1 MKTLARLL
9 RFGRPYR
16 WLLLNGVISM
26 AILSAIGMARPY
38 LTKLLIDLVV
48 VGGQYRYLLWLSL
61 AVVAVSAAR
70 GIFNFLRQYLSQL
83 YGQKVVYDLR
93 NALYDRLQ
101 GLSFSYYDT
110 AQTGQLMSRL
120 TGDVEAV
127 RTFLSFGF
135 VHMMDFFFM
144 LTFVLI
150 ILFSLDWRL
159 TVASLAAMPFL
170 AVVVIFFDKRV
181 RPAFSAIQQQLAVLT
196 ATIQENITGVRVV
209 KAFARESH
217 EVDKFSKENREFFNK
232 SVTASNLWATFIPL
246 MDFVSGL
253 SATFVLWY
261 GGRQYIHDAISLG
274 TLVAFTSYIWT
285 LVWTTRDLGWLLN
298 ILEQSVASGERLFEI
313 LDTPSA
319 IKDRPDALDLAA
331 VDGHVRFE
339 RVSFSYGGEAPV
351 LQDINLDAPPGTLIA
366 LLGTTGSGKTSIVD
380 LIPRFYEVSAGRVLV
395 DGRDVRGVT
404 LNSLRRNIGM
414 ALQETFLFSASIRE
428 NLAYG
433 HPDATDEQIIAAA
446 KAAQAHDFIME
457 LPQGYETMVGER
469 GIGLSGGQKQRVAI
483 ARAIV
488 TDPRILILDDSTSSV
503 DMETEHLIHLALREV
518 MRNRTTFV
526 IAHRLSTVKH
536 ADEIIVLEEG
546 RIVER
551 GRHEELL
558 RIGGHYKRI
567 YSVQFKD
574 QEEVLSQA
582 AGAAGSG
589 GAAGSAE
596 GGAGK

>member
-1 MKTLARLL
+1 MKTLARLF

-16 WLLLNGVISM
+16 WLLVYGVTSM
-26 AILSAIGMARPY
+26 AVLSGIGMARPY
-38 LTKLLIDLVV
+38 LTKLLIDLVI

-61 AVVAVSAAR
+61 AVVGVSAAR
-70 GIFNFLRQYLSQL
+70 GIFNFLRQYLSHL

-93 NALYDRLQ
+93 NALYERLQ
-101 GLSFSYYDT
+101 YLSFSYYDT

-120 TGDVEAV
+120 TGDVEAT

-135 VHMMDFFFM
+135 IHMMDFFFM
-144 LTFVLI
+144 LSFVLV

-159 TVASLAAMPFL
+159 TLASLAAMPFL
-170 AVVVIFFDKRV
+170 AVVVMFFDKRV

-209 KAFARESH
+209 KAFARESY
-217 EVDKFSKENREFFNK
+217 EVEKFSRENREFFNK
-232 SVTASNLWATFIPL
+232 NVTASNLWATFIPL

-319 IKDRPDALDLAA
+319 IKDRPGALELAT
-331 VDGHVRFE
+331 VHGHVRFE
-339 RVSFSYGGEAPV
+339 KVSFSYGGEAPV
-351 LQDINLDAPPGTLIA
+351 LHDINLDAPPGSMVA

-380 LIPRFYEVSAGRVLV
+380 LIPRFYEVNAGRVLV
-395 DGRDVRGVT
+395 DGHDVRQVT
-404 LNSLRRNIGM
+404 LASLRRHIGL

-428 NLAYG
+428 NIAYG
-433 HPDATDEQIIAAA
+433 RPDVTDEQVIVAA

-457 LPQGYETMVGER
+457 LPNGYETMVGER

-483 ARAIV
+483 ARAIA

-518 MRNRTTFV
+518 MRDRTTFV

-536 ADEIIVLEEG
+536 ADEIVVLEEG

-551 GRHEELL
+551 GRHDELL
-558 RIGGHYKRI
+558 RSGGHYKRI
-567 YSVQFKD
+567 YDVQFKD
-574 QEEVLSQA
+574 QEEVLGTA
-582 AGAAGSG
+582 AGGSP
-589 GAAGSAE
+589 AGSAE
-596 GGAGK
+596 GGADR

>member
-1 MKTLARLL
+1 
-9 RFGRPYR
+9 
-16 WLLLNGVISM
+16 
-26 AILSAIGMARPY
+26 
-38 LTKLLIDLVV
+38 
-48 VGGQYRYLLWLSL
+48 
-61 AVVAVSAAR
+61 
-70 GIFNFLRQYLSQL
+70 
-83 YGQKVVYDLR
+83 
-93 NALYDRLQ
+93 
-101 GLSFSYYDT
+101 

>member
-1 MKTLARLL
+1 
-9 RFGRPYR
+9 
-16 WLLLNGVISM
+16 
-26 AILSAIGMARPY
+26 
-38 LTKLLIDLVV
+38 
-48 VGGQYRYLLWLSL
+48 
-61 AVVAVSAAR
+61 
-70 GIFNFLRQYLSQL
+70 
-83 YGQKVVYDLR
+83 
-93 NALYDRLQ
+93 
-101 GLSFSYYDT
+101 
-110 AQTGQLMSRL
+110 
-120 TGDVEAV
+120 
-127 RTFLSFGF
+127 
-135 VHMMDFFFM
+135 
-144 LTFVLI
+144 
-150 ILFSLDWRL
+150 
-159 TVASLAAMPFL
+159 
-170 AVVVIFFDKRV
+170 
-181 RPAFSAIQQQLAVLT
+181 
-196 ATIQENITGVRVV
+196 
-209 KAFARESH
+209 
-217 EVDKFSKENREFFNK
+217 
-232 SVTASNLWATFIPL
+232 
-246 MDFVSGL
+246 
-253 SATFVLWY
+253 
-261 GGRQYIHDAISLG
+261 GRQYIHASISLG